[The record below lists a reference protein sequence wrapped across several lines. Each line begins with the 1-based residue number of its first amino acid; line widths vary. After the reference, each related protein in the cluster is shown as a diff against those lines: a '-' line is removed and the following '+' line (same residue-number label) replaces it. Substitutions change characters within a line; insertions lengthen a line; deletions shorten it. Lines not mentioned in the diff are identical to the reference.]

1 MMTDMTTQYLI
12 TNPKTG
18 KTYTYGEAR
27 KADAEA
33 LALKLGAPLIT
44 YRKTYAKRPA
54 RQHFGKLCICGRPED
69 NHEAYDCHKD
79 YDLAGGW

>member
-1 MMTDMTTQYLI
+1 MMTYMTTTQYLI

-33 LALKLGAPLIT
+33 LALKLGATLIT
-44 YRKTYAKRPA
+44 YRKTTPRAP
-54 RQHFGKLCICGRPED
+54 RQQFGKLCICGRPED